1 MLDIMDKINILG
13 TIKEGEVEKGTET
26 FVTEPLENDI
36 LNNPTKLS
44 LLQQANQALH
54 IANSS
59 LNKIIF
65 IYSKP
70 KVGSTSL
77 VTSLRIFASHIF
89 NIIHI
94 HDEEMLKILGNIQN
108 ITVNEIIL
116 YNKII
121 GKEVY
126 VIDIYRTPI
135 ERKISTFF
143 EKIETFHFNTN
154 CEELTKYPIERIIER
169 FNKVFPYL
177 GTGDNFLDI
186 YKIDKPSEFNYL
198 DKYLY
203 IEENGIKYIK
213 LRLGDS
219 ELWGN
224 ILTNILNVKIKIIK
238 DYETMNKPVKSIYL
252 QFKNQY
258 KVPSNFIK
266 DIGECKYFQY
276 YLSEEER
283 NKYIV
288 QWNLKSSNNITP
300 FTPEEFKLYE
310 YISGENNNYITVVQT
325 KHYLDDGC
333 ICNACRT
340 KRNQVAQKI
349 INGDNVNERIFHEE
363 AKTEFITQRIQKI
376 NNFIH
381 QKSSLQK
388 KPNDNKNVLHL
399 MKNIVGLR

>member
-1 MLDIMDKINILG
+1 LLVLNSLPFPKI
-13 TIKEGEVEKGTET
+13 
-26 FVTEPLENDI
+26 F
-36 LNNPTKLS
+36 
-44 LLQQANQALH
+44 
-54 IANSS
+54 
-59 LNKIIF
+59 
-65 IYSKP
+65 
-70 KVGSTSL
+70 
-77 VTSLRIFASHIF
+77 
-89 NIIHI
+89 
-94 HDEEMLKILGNIQN
+94 
-108 ITVNEIIL
+108 
-116 YNKII
+116 
-121 GKEVY
+121 
-126 VIDIYRTPI
+126 
-135 ERKISTFF
+135 
-143 EKIETFHFNTN
+143 
-154 CEELTKYPIERIIER
+154 
-169 FNKVFPYL
+169 
-177 GTGDNFLDI
+177 
-186 YKIDKPSEFNYL
+186 YL

-349 INGDNVNERIFHEE
+349 INGDNVNERIFNEE